1 MSTKRA
7 LIEQTLATIY
17 DKIFN
22 KGEADL
28 LPGIVSGPYIQHN
41 PMFPNGTDV
50 LANYLRQAGS
60 VPCEVKRVAIDGDL
74 AFVHVHYLNWAG
86 VPTAGVDIFRFD
98 AEGRIVEHWD
108 VLQPIP
114 ATANNT
120 NTMF

>member
-1 MSTKRA
+1 MNRA
-7 LIEQTLATIY
+7 QTEQTLATIY

-22 KGEADL
+22 QGQADL
-28 LPGIVSGPYIQHN
+28 LPGIVAGPYIQHN
-41 PMFPNGTDV
+41 PMFPNGTEMLV
-50 LANYLRQAGS
+50 AYVRQAGS

-86 VPTAGVDIFRFD
+86 APTAGVDIFRFNAD
-98 AEGRIVEHWD
+98 GRIVEHWD

-114 ATANNT
+114 PTANNT

>member
-1 MSTKRA
+1 MNRA
-7 LIEQTLATIY
+7 LIERTLATIY

-22 KGEADL
+22 EGRADL
-28 LPGIVSGPYIQHN
+28 LPGIVAGPYIQHN
-41 PMFPNGTDV
+41 PMFPNGTQM
-50 LANYLRQAGS
+50 LIAYLRQAGS
-60 VPCEVKRVAIDGDL
+60 VPCQVKRVAIDGDL

-86 VPTAGVDIFRFD
+86 LPTAGVDIFRFD
-98 AEGRIVEHWD
+98 ADGRIVEHWD